1 MTHFQ
6 KIARSLTVHAFL
18 VAMVL
23 GILNNWTFQFPLGYS
38 AGLNDHSVLS
48 LVGLQWAD
56 PTKFV
61 NDWFINSAPQPHWFF
76 DAITFVGSVTGTISW
91 LYFLYWACGLV
102 AFGFA
107 TVLLARFWAPGQ
119 PFVAALAVTAVISQT
134 PWNVVGSGSIMIAQA
149 LPTVL
154 AGQIMYLTLAL
165 LLTGRRRLIPWF
177 AAVIGIVHVQQGA
190 VIGIIL
196 LVTFTVDWI
205 SRKTGDLRLLMGS
218 IAAFIATGFGL
229 WLRPVAANLSDFV
242 EVCETIIPYHCAA
255 HSWGSRGLL
264 AFSGLIG
271 LALITWFY
279 MKSGSR
285 IVWATSVGL
294 AAAGLFIGMSL
305 DAFQVISLGQLA
317 QSVNVYRL
325 GVLVIPFA
333 AWGVIV
339 PILRAEWSKK
349 YLLVFILW
357 GTALGSYFLLDGWS
371 FGTRKAGAAI
381 VLVIAIG
388 SLITAWLTKRQG
400 TTHLIV
406 EKSRMISTLAAGVA
420 FILAAA
426 LAGSIIVRPLN
437 IEFMP
442 DKAFGDWGRQV
453 EAIVPSGEIILA
465 PPLAHTIRLATGRA
479 VIADCKT
486 VPYGGIAWREW
497 KERISDFGGIEQCT
511 HPWLADF
518 STYDAEKLNDLA
530 EKYGAEFMV
539 LDPSHFDAVKGDL
552 TKLGWELK
560 LGTTPGVTA
569 VLIGHK

>member
-1 MTHFQ
+1 MTRIQ
-6 KIARSLTVHAFL
+6 KISQSLPLHAL
-18 VAMVL
+18 LIAVIL
-23 GILNNWTFQFPLGYS
+23 GTLNNWTNQFPLGYS

-76 DAITFVGSVTGTISW
+76 DVITYIGATTGSISW

-107 TVLLARFWAPGQ
+107 TVLLARLWAPRQ
-119 PFVAALAVTAVISQT
+119 SFVAALAVTAVISQT

-165 LLTGRRRLIPWF
+165 LLTGRRRLVPWF
-177 AAVIGIVHVQQGA
+177 AAVIAIVHVQQGA

-196 LVTFTVDWI
+196 LVTFAADWV
-205 SRKTGDLRLLMGS
+205 SKKTPDVRLVVGS
-218 IAAFIATGFGL
+218 VAAFIATGFGL
-229 WLRPVAANLSDFV
+229 WLRPVAANLSDFI

-255 HSWGSRGLL
+255 HTWGTKGLI

-279 MKSGSR
+279 VKAGTK
-285 IVWATSVGL
+285 IVWAASIGL
-294 AAAGLFIGMSL
+294 AATGLLIGMTL

-333 AWGVIV
+333 AWGSII

-349 YLLVFILW
+349 FVLIVALW
-357 GTALGSYFLLDGWS
+357 GVTLGSYFLLDGWS

-381 VLVIAIG
+381 ILVIALG
-388 SLITAWLTKRQG
+388 SLITAWLSKKQG
-400 TTHLIV
+400 LISPKV
-406 EKSRMISTLAAGVA
+406 EKSRTFSTLAAGLA
-420 FILAAA
+420 FILTAAI
-426 LAGSIIVRPLN
+426 AGSIIVRPLN

-465 PPLAHTIRLATGRA
+465 PPLSHTIRLATGRA

-486 VPYGGIAWREW
+486 VPYGGNAWREW

-518 STYDAEKLNDLA
+518 STYSGEELNDIA
-530 EKYGAEFMV
+530 VKYGAEFMV
-539 LDPSHFDAVKGDL
+539 LDPAHFDSVKAEL
-552 TKLGWELK
+552 STLGWELK
-560 LGTTPGVTA
+560 LGTVPGVTA